1 MARFCPHCGSS
12 VQEKFEFCPKCGTPL
27 PELPERP
34 AAQNAAA
41 QSAGSA
47 QAQAE
52 SMLAQAQSIQA
63 RAERLQAQ
71 AEQAGSAQA
80 QAEDIRAQ
88 AESIRAEAERL
99 QARAEQLQSAQTKQA
114 APQPPAETSAP
125 RAQSRL
131 ATQSMTILC
140 RDSQAPIGTAEIP
153 EGFSCTAK
161 IFPEDFNDFCSFR
174 DAVLVYSNEL
184 GITIRTDSAAYW
196 DEYQSFLTKQGA
208 ALGGLNPNNQGAY
221 REPEELMLAYGKP
234 SKEAVLRPY
243 ARAKLPG
250 AFAQNGPA
258 MLQSMIQRL
267 IDSDQYVSNV
277 KTDIVNTAC
286 EPLLIKFV
294 GQEQGRDIVVL
305 VGCEF
310 MGFEY
315 RNAISPL
322 TAMGGTLGLIG
333 GLLSIKQSAEANRP
347 DGSIPFGHAREHGK
361 QTDIIHWGYNRI
373 YSCVT
378 PPEREAE
385 ATEAFLRFIVS
396 FRPDEALA
404 RKRAQR
410 AAEIEMQTL
419 QRSNAIAAQARQ
431 NQIMAQQRAME
442 TSRMIAQ
449 NSAEM
454 SAGIMDSWN
463 KKMASDSRISAAR
476 SEAIRGVN
484 SYQTTYGTPVEVSVA
499 ADHVYQNNY
508 GDVYGVSGTAVDQ
521 DVLKE
526 LNWTELQQK

>member
-1 MARFCPHCGSS
+1 MARFCPHCGNA
-12 VQEKFEFCPKCGTPL
+12 VQQQFEFCPKCGTAL
-27 PELPERP
+27 PELPNEGAAP
-34 AAQNAAA
+34 AQ
-41 QSAGSA
+41 SA

-63 RAERLQAQ
+63 QAERIRAQ
-71 AEQAGSAQA
+71 AAQAGSAEAQA
-80 QAEDIRAQ
+80 QDIRAQ
-88 AESIRAEAERL
+88 AESIRAQAESLRA
-99 QARAEQLQSAQTKQA
+99 QAVQMQSAQTRQA
-114 APQPPAETSAP
+114 APPPPEEKSAP
-125 RAQSRL
+125 RTQSRL
-131 ATQSMTILC
+131 ATQNTTIVC
-140 RDSQAPIGTAEIP
+140 KDSNTVIGTAEIP

-161 IFPEDFNDFCSFR
+161 VFPEDFNDFCSFR

-184 GITIRTDSAAYW
+184 GVTIRTDSAAYW
-196 DEYQSFLTKQGA
+196 DEYQSLLTKQGA

-221 REPEELMLAYGKP
+221 REPAELMLAYAKP
-234 SKEAVLRPY
+234 SKEAVLTPY

-258 MLQSMIQRL
+258 MLQNMIQKL

-286 EPLLIKFV
+286 EPLLIKFT
-294 GQEQGRDIVVL
+294 GQDKGRDIVVL

-333 GLLSIKQSAEANRP
+333 GLLSMKQSAEANRP
-347 DGSIPFGHAREHGK
+347 DGSVPFGHGREYGK
-361 QTDIIHWGYNRI
+361 QTEIIHWGYNRI

-385 ATEAFLRFIVS
+385 ATEAFLKFVVS
-396 FRPDEALA
+396 FRPDEALE
-404 RKRAQR
+404 RRRAQR

-419 QRSNAIAAQARQ
+419 QRSNMIAAQARQ

-442 TSRMIAQ
+442 TSRIIAQ

-484 SYQTTYGTPVEVSVA
+484 SYQTTYGTPVEVGVT

-521 DVLKE
+521 DVLND
-526 LNWTELQQK
+526 LNWTELQRK